1 MMFNK
6 NRDDAQAGS
15 TPNPTPSN
23 PQSNPPSAPSS
34 PTATAAPSG
43 GSASTLL
50 AEGCSFEGNAD
61 VSGTLRVEGVLEGEI
76 AASDN
81 VVVGKTGDV
90 QADVKTRRAV
100 LNGKF
105 QGKINAEDTVELQS
119 GSRVTADVQ
128 ARNMVMEDGVQFEG
142 NIKIGK

>member
-1 MMFNK
+1 V
-6 NRDDAQAGS
+6 
-15 TPNPTPSN
+15 
-23 PQSNPPSAPSS
+23 
-34 PTATAAPSG
+34 
-43 GSASTLL
+43 
-50 AEGCSFEGNAD
+50 AEGCSFEGTAD

-76 AASDN
+76 MATDN

-105 QGKINAEDTVELQS
+105 QGKIDAEDTVELQS
-119 GSRVTADVQ
+119 GSRVSAEVL